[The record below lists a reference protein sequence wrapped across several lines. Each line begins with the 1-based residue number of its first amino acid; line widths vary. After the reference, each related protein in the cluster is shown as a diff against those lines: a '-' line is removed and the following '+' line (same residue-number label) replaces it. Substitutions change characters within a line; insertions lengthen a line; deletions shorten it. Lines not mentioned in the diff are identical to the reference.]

1 MLSRLS
7 TICEFSDFVRFPGW
21 KHKRINSEL
30 AVCMIT
36 IGRLQSQQTCHSQIN
51 RRQYNKAGLVN

>member
-7 TICEFSDFVRFPGW
+7 TICEFSDFARFPGW

-51 RRQYNKAGLVN
+51 R